1 MFNLNSGSIKVTKD
15 AILYANGYKYAGS
28 TEDGND
34 GLGTKKDLPVVVTT
48 YVSDKPGYINGY
60 TLTVEDGTYV
70 MVKDIYRNELL
81 ETNGEGASKVTT
93 KLVAKGNA
101 NVIMSDINSLGD
113 IEIAEN
119 SNLTIDRLDENPP
132 QANTLR
138 FFTITGANKDN
149 SILTMN
155 GGALLS
161 YITDTDIS
169 SVAMNTISNVK
180 AVYKDGSVTGEV

>member
-1 MFNLNSGSIKVTKD
+1 
-15 AILYANGYKYAGS
+15 
-28 TEDGND
+28 
-34 GLGTKKDLPVVVTT
+34 
-48 YVSDKPGYINGY
+48 
-60 TLTVEDGTYV
+60 

-81 ETNGEGASKVTT
+81 ETNGEGANGKVTT

-101 NVIMSDINSLGD
+101 NVIMSGINSLGD

-180 AVYKDGSVTGEV
+180 AVYKDGNVRAKFDDKDTRFENEKGEKLSLIHISTIRWKSIAICR